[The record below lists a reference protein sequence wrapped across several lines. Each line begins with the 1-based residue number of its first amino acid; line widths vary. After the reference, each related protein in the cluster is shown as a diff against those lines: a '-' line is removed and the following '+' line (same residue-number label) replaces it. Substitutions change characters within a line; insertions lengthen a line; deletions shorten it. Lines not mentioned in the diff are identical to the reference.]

1 MAMSKSEKYLTAGL
15 TVSVIL
21 NIIFWYKK
29 SPETTDCFATSGYE
43 APLKINKEDAIRFTD
58 EYKESLVSPDTT
70 LGCIITRSAF
80 DEMMCLENCNA
91 ISIMFAKDAS
101 GSTGPGGNGT
111 FIICAGAQVEFDPET
126 KTIREVSNIGSEYYL
141 THNWCP
147 PSCLP
152 F

>member
-1 MAMSKSEKYLTAGL
+1 MTTSEKYLTAGL
-15 TVSVIL
+15 TLSVIL
-21 NIIFWYKK
+21 NIIFWYKLTPGK
-29 SPETTDCFATSGYE
+29 TDCFATSGYE
-43 APLKINKEDAIRFTD
+43 EPLKINKDEAIRYTD
-58 EYKESLVSPDTT
+58 EYKGSLVSPDTT

-111 FIICAGAQVEFDPET
+111 FVIFAGAQVEVDPET
-126 KTIREVSNIGSEYYL
+126 RAIREVRNIGSDYYL
-141 THNWCP
+141 PHNWCP